1 MSLYTIDNRH
11 IWYFKTQFSPVLLYL
26 LVKPNLEQYRDWNN
40 EYKDFLELELLK
52 GFGKVGYIKSV
63 WLLHAQK

>member
-1 MSLYTIDNRH
+1 MSLYTMDNRH
-11 IWYFKTQFSPVLLYL
+11 SWYFKTQFSPVLLYL

-40 EYKDFLELELLK
+40 EYKDFLESESLK
-52 GFGKVGYIKSV
+52 DFGKLGYFKLV